1 MPQGAKRPAKKRAT
15 PKPEPPG
22 PKPQYLK
29 IEGDWRE
36 AVKRAIQKK
45 KPQEGWPK

>member
-1 MPQGAKRPAKKRAT
+1 MSKKTGKAERKE
-15 PKPEPPG
+15 PLPSPPG

-29 IEGDWRE
+29 IEGNWQD

-45 KPQEGWPK
+45 KPPEGWPK